1 MNTVDQTTDLKAS
14 IHFIAPYH
22 KMVKDIES
30 EAKKMGLYVQIHEG
44 LTEKGLELAQ
54 FNDVEIIIARGGTA
68 EALRN
73 LSSNISVVDIP
84 VTGFDIIKA
93 ILEAEKMWEKVCI
106 VGYDNFLQQISQVND
121 LRHIFKCCLETH
133 VCHTKKEVE
142 TAIRMAKAKGF
153 NCIVGGVGSCQLAEY
168 YGLHGVIIES
178 NRESIKE
185 SLKQAANVLQIK
197 SQERKKSSLFKAIMN
212 YTFEGIMSTDAQGT
226 ITACNTA
233 AIDILEFKH
242 KDLIGCKLEEVSCP
256 HEIRNLLASPGEKLN
271 ELIELNEKTIVVNK
285 VPLIYKGTTFG
296 FVITLKDVTKVKEL
310 EQSLRK
316 RLRKRGLQAKVVF
329 DDIIHQS
336 SIMKDT
342 IEKAKNISLFDSCVL
357 IEGETGSG
365 KEMFA
370 QSIHNNSNRKNGPFV
385 AINCSALTESLLES
399 MLFGYSE
406 GAFTGAKKEGK
417 VGIFELAHGGTIF
430 LDEISG
436 ITPKLQMSLLRVIE
450 EKEVMRLGDDK
461 IIPIDVRVIAATNY
475 PLIDLVRKQQ
485 FREDLYYRL
494 SVLKLAIPPLRE
506 RKKDILLLLEYFL
519 ANIAHKYKLKIP
531 KINNEVKEIFLSY
544 NWPGNVRELRN
555 VAENLVIMQ
564 KKEICIKD
572 IEGLISTN
580 NQEVKLDNW
589 EGIDLKKIS
598 LNFEKELIST
608 LIKSGLKKQEIAKM
622 LGVTRSTLW
631 RKMKQ

>member
-1 MNTVDQTTDLKAS
+1 
-14 IHFIAPYH
+14 
-22 KMVKDIES
+22 
-30 EAKKMGLYVQIHEG
+30 
-44 LTEKGLELAQ
+44 
-54 FNDVEIIIARGGTA
+54 
-68 EALRN
+68 
-73 LSSNISVVDIP
+73 
-84 VTGFDIIKA
+84 
-93 ILEAEKMWEKVCI
+93 
-106 VGYDNFLQQISQVND
+106 
-121 LRHIFKCCLETH
+121 
-133 VCHTKKEVE
+133 
-142 TAIRMAKAKGF
+142 
-153 NCIVGGVGSCQLAEY
+153 
-168 YGLHGVIIES
+168 
-178 NRESIKE
+178 
-185 SLKQAANVLQIK
+185 
-197 SQERKKSSLFKAIMN
+197 
-212 YTFEGIMSTDAQGT
+212 
-226 ITACNTA
+226 
-233 AIDILEFKH
+233 
-242 KDLIGCKLEEVSCP
+242 
-256 HEIRNLLASPGEKLN
+256 
-271 ELIELNEKTIVVNK
+271 
-285 VPLIYKGTTFG
+285 
-296 FVITLKDVTKVKEL
+296 
-310 EQSLRK
+310 
-316 RLRKRGLQAKVVF
+316 
-329 DDIIHQS
+329 
-336 SIMKDT
+336 
-342 IEKAKNISLFDSCVL
+342 
-357 IEGETGSG
+357 
-365 KEMFA
+365 
-370 QSIHNNSNRKNGPFV
+370 
-385 AINCSALTESLLES
+385 